1 MSEAQYTEP
10 GPRVIH
16 DPSLVGKVALVSGGM
31 GGVGRE
37 TVKMMVAHG
46 LRVILTY
53 ADGFEDPGQA
63 AAFAQDLGAEV
74 RTLGLNLMD
83 RCSVERCL
91 RDAFDAFGHV
101 DILVNNAAVGSATVT
116 PYGATMGEQD
126 RAMLLINAD
135 GTLAMVQAFLA
146 ERGARGIVSG
156 AKIINLSS
164 VGGGTTQIPGFRL
177 SDGMSKSAIA
187 FLTRALAAE
196 HVHDGVDVFAISPGA
211 INTRML
217 QASTLDRMGEAE
229 RRAYI
234 ARMPKGRLIE
244 PSEIAAIILFLA
256 SRYSSPLHGSV
267 IDASMGL
274 GVRPGLASE
283 PAPAPAA

>member
-1 MSEAQYTEP
+1 MSENMSYPPSE
-10 GPRVIH
+10 IILN
-16 DPSLVGKVALVSGGM
+16 DPAMKGKVALVSGGM

-37 TVKMMVAHG
+37 TVKTMVAHG
-46 LRVILTY
+46 LRVLLTF
-53 ADGFEDPGQA
+53 AEGFEDHDQA
-63 AAFAQDLGAEV
+63 ETFAASLGGDV
-74 RTLGLNLMD
+74 RVLGLNLME
-83 RCSVERCL
+83 RVSVERCMEA
-91 RDAFDAFGHV
+91 AFEAFGTV
-101 DILVNNAAVGSATVT
+101 DILVNNAAVGSATVAAYGET
-116 PYGATMGEQD
+116 PGEQD

-146 ERGARGIVSG
+146 QRARRGIESP

-187 FLTRALAAE
+187 FLTRALATE
-196 HVHDGVDVFAISPGA
+196 HVHDAIDVFAISPGA

-217 QASTLDRMGEAE
+217 QASTLDKMGEAQ

-234 ARMPKGRLIE
+234 ERMPKRRLIE
-244 PSEIAAIILFLA
+244 PSEIAALILFLSSSY
-256 SRYSSPLHGSV
+256 SRPLHGSV

-283 PAPAPAA
+283 PAPA

>member
-1 MSEAQYTEP
+1 MTQPQHDAMP
-10 GPRVIH
+10 PPFLN
-16 DPSLVGKVALVSGGM
+16 DPSLKGKVALVSGGM
-31 GGVGRE
+31 GGVGGE
-37 TVKMMVAHG
+37 TVKAMVAHG

-53 ADGFEDPGQA
+53 ADGIEEPEQA
-63 AAFAQDLGAEV
+63 QSFADSLGGDV
-74 RTLGLNLMD
+74 RTIALNLMD
-83 RCSVERCL
+83 RSSVRRCMSE
-91 RDAFDAFGHV
+91 AFDTFGSV
-101 DILVNNAAVGSATVT
+101 DILVNNAAVGSATVAA
-116 PYGATMGEQD
+116 YGETEGEQD

-146 ERGARGIVSG
+146 ERSSRAIDDT

-196 HVHDGVDVFAISPGA
+196 HVHDGVDVFAVSPGA

-217 QASTLDRMGEAE
+217 QASTLDRMEEDE

-234 ARMPKGRLIE
+234 GHLPKCRLIE
-244 PSEIAAIILFLA
+244 PSEIAAIILFL
-256 SRYSSPLHGSV
+256 SSTYSTPLHGSV

-283 PAPAPAA
+283 PAPAV

>member
-1 MSEAQYTEP
+1 MTEP
-10 GPRVIH
+10 QNDIPDGRFLY
-16 DPSLVGKVALVSGGM
+16 DPSLVGKVALISGGM

-37 TVKMMVAHG
+37 TVKAMVAHG

-53 ADGFEDPGQA
+53 ADGFEDQDKA
-63 AAFAQDLGAEV
+63 TAFANSLNGEV
-74 RTLGLNLMD
+74 RAIGLNLMD
-83 RCSVERCL
+83 RSSIERCM
-91 RDAFDAFGHV
+91 DQAFETFGRV

-116 PYGATMGEQD
+116 PYGKTLGEQD

-146 ERGARGIVSG
+146 QRAAREIDEM

-196 HVHDGVDVFAISPGA
+196 HVHDGVDVFAVSPGA

-217 QASTLDRMGEAE
+217 QASTLDSMSEAE
-229 RRAYI
+229 RGAYI
-234 ARMPKGRLIE
+234 ARLPKGRLIE

-256 SRYSSPLHGSV
+256 SHFSAPLHGSV

-283 PAPAPAA
+283 PAPAA

>member
-1 MSEAQYTEP
+1 MTELP
-10 GPRVIH
+10 AGSINQRFLH
-16 DPSLVGKVALVSGGM
+16 DPALVDKVALVSGGM

-37 TVKMMVAHG
+37 TVKAMVAHG

-53 ADGFEDPGQA
+53 ADGFEDPDQA
-63 AAFAQDLGAEV
+63 ATFAGSFGSDV
-74 RTLGLNLMD
+74 RTIALNLMD
-83 RCSVERCL
+83 RSSIERCMAA
-91 RDAFDAFGHV
+91 AFDIFGRV
-101 DILVNNAAVGSATVT
+101 DILVNNAAVGSATVA
-116 PYGATMGEQD
+116 PYGETPGEQD

-146 ERGARGIVSG
+146 ERKAREIDSQ

-196 HVHDGVDVFAISPGA
+196 HVHDGVDVFAVSPGA

-217 QASTLDRMGEAE
+217 QASTLDKMNEAE
-229 RRAYI
+229 RNAYV
-234 ARMPKGRLIE
+234 ARLPKGRLIE

-256 SRYSSPLHGSV
+256 SRFSTALHGSV

-283 PAPAPAA
+283 SVSTE

>member
-1 MSEAQYTEP
+1 MIEP
-10 GPRVIH
+10 QKDAVGSPILY
-16 DPSLVGKVALVSGGM
+16 DPTLKGKVALVSGGM

-37 TVKMMVAHG
+37 TVKTMVAHG

-53 ADGFEDPGQA
+53 AEGFEDPQQA
-63 AAFAQDLGAEV
+63 ASFAADLGDHVHA
-74 RTLGLNLMD
+74 LGLNLMERASVD
-83 RCSVERCL
+83 RCM
-91 RDAFDAFGHV
+91 RDAFALFGTV

-116 PYGATMGEQD
+116 AYGDTAGDQD

-146 ERGARGIVSG
+146 RRTARGIDTP

-196 HVHDGVDVFAISPGA
+196 HVHDDIDVFAISPGA

-217 QASTLDRMGEAE
+217 QASTLDRMGEDE

-234 ARMPKGRLIE
+234 AHLPKGRLIE
-244 PSEIAAIILFLA
+244 PSEIAAIILFL
-256 SRYSSPLHGSV
+256 SSAHSAPLHGSV

-283 PAPAPAA
+283 PAPAR

>member
-1 MSEAQYTEP
+1 MIEP
-10 GPRVIH
+10 QNYSIVTPILY
-16 DPSLVGKVALVSGGM
+16 DPTLKGKVALVSGGM

-37 TVKMMVAHG
+37 TVKAMVAHG

-53 ADGFEDPGQA
+53 ADGHEDPKHA
-63 AAFAQDLGAEV
+63 ASFAASLGDDVHA
-74 RTLGLNLMD
+74 LGLNLVE
-83 RCSVERCL
+83 RGSVERCMQ
-91 RDAFDAFGHV
+91 DAFALFGNV

-116 PYGATMGEQD
+116 AYGETLGEQD

-146 ERGARGIVSG
+146 ERRARDITTT
-156 AKIINLSS
+156 AKIINMSS

-196 HVHDGVDVFAISPGA
+196 HVHDGIDVFGISPGA

-217 QASTLDRMGEAE
+217 QASTLDKLSEPE
-229 RRAYI
+229 RRAYV
-234 ARMPKGRLIE
+234 ARLPKRRLIE
-244 PSEIAAIILFLA
+244 PAEIAALILFM
-256 SRYSSPLHGSV
+256 SSAHSTPLHGSV

-283 PAPAPAA
+283 QTSGA

>member
-1 MSEAQYTEP
+1 MIELRNDSMGSP
-10 GPRVIH
+10 ILF
-16 DPSLVGKVALVSGGM
+16 DPTLKGKVALVSGGM

-53 ADGFEDPGQA
+53 AEGFEDAQQA
-63 AAFAQDLGAEV
+63 ASFAAGLGNHVHA
-74 RTLGLNLMD
+74 LGLNLMD
-83 RCSVERCL
+83 RASVDRCI
-91 RDAFDAFGHV
+91 RDAFALFGTV

-116 PYGATMGEQD
+116 AYGDTTGDQD

-146 ERGARGIVSG
+146 QRATLSIDTP

-196 HVHDGVDVFAISPGA
+196 HVHDSIDVFAISPGA

-217 QASTLDRMGEAE
+217 QASTLDRMGEDE
-229 RRAYI
+229 RQAYI
-234 ARMPKGRLIE
+234 AHLPKSRLIE
-244 PSEIAAIILFLA
+244 PSEIAAIILFLSSA
-256 SRYSSPLHGSV
+256 YSTPLHGSV

-283 PAPAPAA
+283 PTPRR

>member
-1 MSEAQYTEP
+1 MTEP
-10 GPRVIH
+10 KGDATEQRFFH
-16 DPSLVGKVALVSGGM
+16 DPSMVGKVALVSGGM

-37 TVKMMVAHG
+37 TVKAMVAHG
-46 LRVILTY
+46 IRVALTY
-53 ADGFEDPGQA
+53 ADGFEDPEQA
-63 AAFAQDLGAEV
+63 KAFASSLDGEV
-74 RTLGLNLMD
+74 RAIGLNLID
-83 RCSVERCL
+83 RDSIERCMGK
-91 RDAFDAFGHV
+91 AFDAFGRV

-116 PYGATMGEQD
+116 AYGETPGEQD

-146 ERGARGIVSG
+146 QRAARRIDGP

-177 SDGMSKSAIA
+177 SDGMSKAAIA

-217 QASTLDRMGEAE
+217 KASTLDRMGEEE
-229 RRAYI
+229 RLAYI

-244 PSEIAAIILFLA
+244 PSEIAVIILFLA
-256 SRYSSPLHGSV
+256 SRYSTVLHGSV
-267 IDASMGL
+267 IDASLGL

-283 PAPAPAA
+283 PAPAA

>member
-1 MSEAQYTEP
+1 MIEP
-10 GPRVIH
+10 RNDSMGSPILY
-16 DPSLVGKVALVSGGM
+16 DPTLKGKVALVSGGM

-37 TVKMMVAHG
+37 TVKAMVAHG

-53 ADGFEDPGQA
+53 ADGFEDPEQA
-63 AAFAQDLGAEV
+63 ASFAASLGDDA
-74 RTLGLNLMD
+74 RALGLNLME
-83 RCSVERCL
+83 RGSVERCMQ
-91 RDAFDAFGHV
+91 DAFALFGNV

-116 PYGATMGEQD
+116 AYGETFGEQD

-146 ERGARGIVSG
+146 ERSARDIATA
-156 AKIINLSS
+156 AKIINMSS

-196 HVHDGVDVFAISPGA
+196 HVHDGIDVFAISPGA

-217 QASTLDRMGEAE
+217 QASTLDKLSEPE
-229 RRAYI
+229 RRAYV
-234 ARMPKGRLIE
+234 ARLPKGRLIE
-244 PSEIAAIILFLA
+244 PTEIATLILFL
-256 SRYSSPLHGSV
+256 SSAHSTPLHGSV

-283 PAPAPAA
+283 QASGS

>member
-1 MSEAQYTEP
+1 MIEP
-10 GPRVIH
+10 RNDRLDSPILL
-16 DPSLVGKVALVSGGM
+16 DPTMKGKVALVSGGM

-37 TVKMMVAHG
+37 TVKTMVAHG
-46 LRVILTY
+46 MRVILTY
-53 ADGFEDPGQA
+53 ADGYEDPQA
-63 AAFAQDLGAEV
+63 AAVFAKQLGEDVHAI
-74 RTLGLNLMD
+74 GLNLMD
-83 RCSVERCL
+83 RTSVERCIN
-91 RDAFDAFGHV
+91 DAFSMFGTV
-101 DILVNNAAVGSATVT
+101 DVLVNNAAVGSATVT
-116 PYGATMGEQD
+116 AYGDTAGEQD

-135 GTLAMVQAFLA
+135 GTLAMTQAFLLQR
-146 ERGARGIVSG
+146 ETREIDTP

-196 HVHDGVDVFAISPGA
+196 HVHDNIDVFAISPGA

-217 QASTLDRMGEAE
+217 QASTLDRMGEDE

-234 ARMPKGRLIE
+234 AHLPKGRLIE
-244 PSEIAAIILFLA
+244 PSEIAAIILFL
-256 SRYSSPLHGSV
+256 SSAHSTPLHGSV

-283 PAPAPAA
+283 PSPAH

>member
-1 MSEAQYTEP
+1 MIEP
-10 GPRVIH
+10 RNDSMGSPILY
-16 DPSLVGKVALVSGGM
+16 DPTMKGKVALVSGGM

-37 TVKMMVAHG
+37 TVKTMVAHG

-53 ADGFEDPGQA
+53 AEGFEDPQQA
-63 AAFAQDLGAEV
+63 ASFAADLGDDV
-74 RTLGLNLMD
+74 RALGLNLMD
-83 RCSVERCL
+83 RASVERCM
-91 RDAFDAFGHV
+91 RDAFALFGTI

-116 PYGATMGEQD
+116 AYGETAAEQD

-146 ERGARGIVSG
+146 RRATRGIDTP

-196 HVHDGVDVFAISPGA
+196 HVHDGIDVFAISPGA

-217 QASTLDRMGEAE
+217 QASTLDRMGNDE

-234 ARMPKGRLIE
+234 AHLPKGRLIE
-244 PSEIAAIILFLA
+244 PSEIAAIILFL
-256 SRYSSPLHGSV
+256 SSAHSTPLHGSV

-283 PAPAPAA
+283 PAPAR

>member
-1 MSEAQYTEP
+1 MTE
-10 GPRVIH
+10 RKHEDTMQNIIH
-16 DPSLVGKVALVSGGM
+16 DPSLRGKVALISGGL

-37 TVKMMVAHG
+37 TAREMAAHG
-46 LRVILTY
+46 IRVVLTF
-53 ADGFEDPGQA
+53 ADGFEDPAQA
-63 AAFAQDLGAEV
+63 KAFADDLASEA
-74 RTLGLNLMD
+74 LALPLNLMD
-83 RCSVERCL
+83 RSSIERCMHE
-91 RDAFDAFGHV
+91 AFDTFGTI

-116 PYGATMGEQD
+116 AYGDTPGEQD

-146 ERGARGIVSG
+146 ERSARGIDSN

-234 ARMPKGRLIE
+234 ARLPKGRLIE
-244 PSEIAAIILFLA
+244 PSEIAAIILFLG

-283 PAPAPAA
+283 PAPAA

>member
-1 MSEAQYTEP
+1 MSEHMSHPPSA
-10 GPRVIH
+10 IILN
-16 DPSLVGKVALVSGGM
+16 DPAMKGKIALVSGGL

-37 TVKMMVAHG
+37 TVKAMVAHG
-46 LRVILTY
+46 LRVVLTY
-53 ADGFEDPGQA
+53 AEGFEDSEQA
-63 AAFAQDLGAEV
+63 ERFAASLDGEV
-74 RTLGLNLMD
+74 RVLGLNLMERASID
-83 RCSVERCL
+83 RCM
-91 RDAFDAFGHV
+91 DAAFEAFGVV
-101 DILVNNAAVGSATVT
+101 DILVNNAAVGSATVAAYGET
-116 PYGATMGEQD
+116 PGDQD

-135 GTLAMVQAFLA
+135 GTLAMVQAFLDQ
-146 ERGARGIVSG
+146 RTRRGIDSP

-187 FLTRALAAE
+187 FLTRALATE
-196 HVHDGVDVFAISPGA
+196 HVHDGIDVFAISPGA

-217 QASTLDRMGEAE
+217 QASTLDKMGEAE

-234 ARMPKGRLIE
+234 ARMPKRRLIE
-244 PSEIAAIILFLA
+244 PSEIAAIILFL
-256 SRYSSPLHGSV
+256 SSSYSTPLHGSV

-283 PAPAPAA
+283 PAPA

>member
-1 MSEAQYTEP
+1 MK
-10 GPRVIH
+10 
-16 DPSLVGKVALVSGGM
+16 GKVALVSGGM

-37 TVKMMVAHG
+37 TVKTMVAHG
-46 LRVILTY
+46 MRVILTY
-53 ADGFEDPGQA
+53 ADGYEDPQA
-63 AAFAQDLGAEV
+63 AADFAKQLGEDV
-74 RTLGLNLMD
+74 RAIGLNLMD
-83 RCSVERCL
+83 RTSVERCIN
-91 RDAFDAFGHV
+91 DAFTLFGTV
-101 DILVNNAAVGSATVT
+101 DVLVNNAAVGSATVT
-116 PYGATMGEQD
+116 AYGDTAGEQD

-135 GTLAMVQAFLA
+135 GTLAMIQAFLLQR
-146 ERGARGIVSG
+146 ETREIDTP

-196 HVHDGVDVFAISPGA
+196 HVHDNIDVFAISPGA

-217 QASTLDRMGEAE
+217 QASTLDRMGEDE

-234 ARMPKGRLIE
+234 AHLPKGRLIE
-244 PSEIAAIILFLA
+244 PSEIAAIILFL
-256 SRYSSPLHGSV
+256 SSAHSTPLHGSV

-283 PAPAPAA
+283 PAPAN

>member
-1 MSEAQYTEP
+1 MTSSPNDTATQ
-10 GPRVIH
+10 RLIH
-16 DPSLVGKVALVSGGM
+16 DPSMIGKVALVSGGM

-37 TVKMMVAHG
+37 TVMALVAHG
-46 LRVILTY
+46 IRVIFTY
-53 ADGFEDPGQA
+53 ADGFENPDQA
-63 AAFAQDLGAEV
+63 KSFADSLGGEV
-74 RTLGLNLMD
+74 QAIGLNLIE
-83 RCSVERCL
+83 RASIERCMH
-91 RDAFDAFGHV
+91 DAFGAFGRV
-101 DILVNNAAVGSATVT
+101 DILVNNAAVGSATVA
-116 PYGATMGEQD
+116 PYGKTAGEQD

-146 ERGARGIVSG
+146 ERLSRGIDTP

-196 HVHDGVDVFAISPGA
+196 HVHDGIDVFAISPGA

-217 QASTLDRMGEAE
+217 RASTLDRMEENE

-234 ARMPKGRLIE
+234 ERMPKGRLIE
-244 PSEIAAIILFLA
+244 PSEIAAIILFLC
-256 SRYSSPLHGSV
+256 SSYSTPLHGSV

-283 PAPAPAA
+283 PAPAS